1 MTRMVSMRAEAA
13 RVNNLMQV
21 QKITVTKNVTKCL
34 HLLDLLKKDQNS
46 GSSPLLVQS
55 ASEVITFHGRT
66 TDQLNRLEGNM
77 QRFLD
82 LSVQT
87 FTGDDE
93 SELDRKIEDIST
105 QMDKYTKTVDC
116 IRTNNIENFR
126 HIQHILHPP
135 TSLRENPP
143 DMSNP
148 RFPCR

>member
-1 MTRMVSMRAEAA
+1 MELNMAKMKAEAV
-13 RVNNLMQV
+13 RVHNLMRV
-21 QKITVTKNVTKCL
+21 QKSTLTKYVTKCL
-34 HLLDLLKKDQNS
+34 LLLERLKQEQDS
-46 GSSPLLVQS
+46 VPLLVQA
-55 ASEVITFHGRT
+55 ASEVITFHGKT
-66 TDQLNRLEGNM
+66 TDQLSRLEGNM
-77 QRFLD
+77 QQFLD
-82 LSVQT
+82 LSVPT
-87 FTGDDE
+87 FTGEEE

>member
-1 MTRMVSMRAEAA
+1 
-13 RVNNLMQV
+13 
-21 QKITVTKNVTKCL
+21 
-34 HLLDLLKKDQNS
+34 
-46 GSSPLLVQS
+46 
-55 ASEVITFHGRT
+55 
-66 TDQLNRLEGNM
+66 M

-135 TSLRENPP
+135 DNTRHVKPQVSMPMSFKPYQDLRPSLLVRNCTLNEVEHFIEKSANYMRSGPNQIIPP
-143 DMSNP
+143 GALKLTGLHKYRPILAN
-148 RFPCR
+148 